1 MHMIAIML
9 QSMFEHLSSLA
20 DHEECLLAGDTLF
33 RIGDPITSLFLVSDG
48 TMRLV
53 RHQPHGLE
61 LTLQR
66 ATQGSIL
73 AEASVFSD
81 RYHCDAIAVSA
92 ATLHRIP
99 RETLSDAFAGNLD
112 LARSWA
118 HHLAH
123 EVQKARSLAEI
134 LSLKTVHERVDA
146 WLLLKNE
153 SLPQKGAWRAFA
165 TEIGVSPEALYREL
179 AKRRH

>member
-1 MHMIAIML
+1 MIDIMS
-9 QSMFEHLSSLA
+9 QSLFDHLSLIA
-20 DHEECLLAGDTLF
+20 DHEEFLLADDTLF
-33 RIGDPITSLFLVSDG
+33 RIGDPVTSLFLVRDG
-48 TMRLV
+48 TMLLV

-66 ATQGSIL
+66 AAAGSIL
-73 AEASVFSD
+73 AEASFFAEH
-81 RYHCDAIAVSA
+81 YHCDAVAMSA
-92 ATLHRIP
+92 TTLRRIP
-99 RETLSDAFAGNLD
+99 RSALNDAFAANPD

-118 HHLAH
+118 RHLAH
-123 EVQKARSLAEI
+123 EVQKARALAEI
-134 LSLKTVHERVDA
+134 LSLKTVRERIDA

-153 SLPQKGAWRAFA
+153 SLPPKGAWRALA